1 MISGLLKSRGWF
13 LVVISFLQYQ
23 AIYSQDSS
31 YIIQHFT
38 NENGLPVNGVTAIEL
53 DKTTGFLWV
62 GTHAGLLRFDGTNF
76 KNFNSGTYAA
86 AVSRINVIVKNKKG
100 VIYYED
106 NNSSIYRIVNNRPEF
121 VMTDSLISPTF
132 FGRDDISY
140 GRPVN
145 QIIKNILH
153 NDSSSFR
160 PYKVVFHEK
169 QGDTTGFSLV
179 QSRHAY
185 HYSITEDSLF
195 DFPGIEDL
203 FELGGAAYFI
213 DLNLHLWE
221 YSDSLKKLTTVP
233 VKGMPGS
240 NTKDGENPQFLWK
253 PGMKEPLVIIN
264 KDIWKLQRSG
274 NSLSLVSVCRE
285 CCPQNAHIVTAQ
297 TWNEQEIIFLGS
309 DINGLYVIRKPFVR
323 SVGVKANVEA
333 VVAEYAQAEI
343 TPGVI
348 TTGSGL
354 SFSTQGNLLYGERK
368 IQSYPYTAFKDKRG
382 DHWFH
387 SGDTVIRLR
396 AKDGHLTKIA
406 DQNLRSLKLIFAET
420 QDRIFVISDIAIGE
434 ITGDRYKLL
443 YRFSYPSNAIKN
455 FLNPDAAIELKPGTL
470 AIAAEKLVLFNVERK
485 EVVDTVLIPG
495 LTTKVRALLKHGNYL
510 LIGTYGQ
517 GFYIY
522 KDGIVKKMPLDKYQ
536 HLIFSHCFLADENGF
551 CWISSNRGLFKVSF
565 KALIAAYENNLPE
578 IYFQYFGKSDGIFNI
593 ELNGGCQPCAL
604 KLSNGLFSFPS
615 MNGVLLFDPRLQHI
629 TPPPGQVFV
638 DEMWVDTIMIQPA
651 NGDLYQLPHNV
662 KTLRFQLVAPLYGNP
677 ENIYFSYKL
686 EPFTGNWE
694 SQDIIKNNVLQFGG
708 LSPGNYKLFLRV
720 RNGYEPN
727 EFGVQSISFR
737 VLKPWY
743 QSWWFFV
750 FCFLLFL
757 SVLWLLVR
765 LRTATINKR
774 KKELQ
779 QLVSI
784 QTRNLQAQSKQLET
798 QLHQLKAQQEELEE
812 DSLVK
817 ARLISIISHDMISPL
832 KFMAEGGKELR
843 EAFATSNPLR
853 NTADS
858 IVNITED
865 LETLSVNILNWIR
878 FHHKS
883 YINTPELFDLS
894 ELVNES
900 IEIATTL
907 AASKNVQV
915 KNDVPPNIFLQ
926 QNRQAVSVIVYN
938 LVMNAVKHTDSG
950 EIRIAIEKHGENVLL
965 TVTDTGSGMAPDL
978 VERLNSTDPFIGG
991 YAGAATKKHQ
1001 FGFVIIKDLLR
1012 LVGGE
1017 MNVKSGLNTGT
1028 TVFIELR
1035 GLNEKKIKLLL

>member
-1 MISGLLKSRGWF
+1 MVLNLLKSRGWCF
-13 LVVISFLQYQ
+13 VLISLLQYQ

-62 GTHAGLLRFDGTNF
+62 GTHAGLVRFDGMNF
-76 KNFNSGTYAA
+76 KNFNSGKDLSQ
-86 AVSRINVIVKNKKG
+86 VSRINVILKNKKG
-100 VIYYED
+100 VIHYED
-106 NNSSIYRIVNNRPEF
+106 NNSSIYRIVNNKPEF
-121 VMTDSLISPTF
+121 LITDSLIFPSF
-132 FGRDDISY
+132 FGKDNITY

-145 QIIKNILH
+145 QIIKNIRD
-153 NDSSSFR
+153 NDSASFR

-169 QGDTTGFSLV
+169 QGNTTGFSFV
-179 QSRHAY
+179 QSSHAY
-185 HYSITEDSLF
+185 HYSITEDTLF
-195 DFPGIEDL
+195 DFPGFEDIA
-203 FELGGAAYFI
+203 ELDGVAYFI

-221 YSDSLKKLTTVP
+221 YSDSLKKLSPVP
-233 VKGMPGS
+233 VKGMPARH
-240 NTKDGENPQFLWK
+240 TKDGENPRFLWK

-264 KDIWKLQRSG
+264 NDIWKLQRWS
-274 NSLSLVSVCRE
+274 NNLSLVSICRD
-285 CCPQNAHIVTAQ
+285 CCPQNAHIIAAQ
-297 TWNEQEIIFLGS
+297 TWDEQGIIFLGS
-309 DINGLYVIRKPFVR
+309 AINGLYVVRKPFVR
-323 SVGVKANVEA
+323 AVGAKTTVDA

-343 TPGVI
+343 RPGVVI
-348 TTGSGL
+348 TGSGL
-354 SFSTQGNLLYGERK
+354 SFSTQGNLLYSQRK
-368 IQSYPYTAFKDKRG
+368 IQSYPFTAFKDKRG

-387 SGDTVIRLR
+387 SGDTIIRLR
-396 AKDGHLTKIA
+396 AKDGHSTKIV
-406 DQNLRSLKLIFAET
+406 DLNLRSLKLIFAET
-420 QDRIFVISDIAIGE
+420 QDRIFVISDMAIGE
-434 ITGDRYKLL
+434 ITGDRYKIL
-443 YRFSYPSNAIKN
+443 YRFSSPSNAIKN
-455 FLNPDAAIELKPGTL
+455 FLNPDAAIEFKPGIL
-470 AIAAEKLVLFNVERK
+470 AIAAEKLVLFNVEK
-485 EVVDTVLIPG
+485 NEVPDTIPIPG
-495 LTTKVRALLKHGNYL
+495 LSTKVRALLKYGNYL

-522 KDGIVKKMPLDKYQ
+522 KDGMVKKMPLDKYQ
-536 HLIFSHCFLADENGF
+536 HLIFAHCFLADDNGF
-551 CWISSNRGLFKVSF
+551 CWISSNRGLFKVSL
-565 KALIAAYENNLPE
+565 KTLITAYENNLTE

-615 MNGVLLFDPRLQHI
+615 MNGMLVFDPRLQHI
-629 TPPPGQVFV
+629 TPPPGKVFV
-638 DEMWVDTIMIQPA
+638 DEMWVDTNMIQPG
-651 NGDLYQLPHNV
+651 NGDVYQLPHNI
-662 KTLRFQLVAPLYGNP
+662 KTLRFHLVTPQFGNP
-677 ENIYFSYKL
+677 GNIYFSYKL
-686 EPFTGNWE
+686 EPFAGNWE
-694 SQDIIKNNVLQFGG
+694 SQDIAKNNVLQFAG
-708 LSPGNYKLFLRV
+708 LSPGNYTLFLRV
-720 RNGYEPN
+720 RNGYGPN
-727 EFGVQSISFR
+727 EFGVQTITFR
-737 VLKPWY
+737 ILKPWY
-743 QSWWFFV
+743 QSWWFYII
-750 FCFLLFL
+750 CFLSLL
-757 SVLWLLVR
+757 SLLWLLVR

-798 QLHQLKAQQEELEE
+798 QLHQLKTQQEELEE
-812 DSLVK
+812 DGLVK

-853 NTADS
+853 NTAES
-858 IVNITED
+858 IVNITEE
-865 LETLSVNILNWIR
+865 LETLSVNMLNWIR

-883 YINTPELFDLS
+883 YISRPELFDLS

-950 EIRIAIEKHGENVLL
+950 EIRVAIEKYGENVQL
-965 TVTDTGSGMAPDL
+965 TVTDTGSGMAPGL
-978 VERLNSTDPFIGG
+978 VERLNSTDPYIGG

-1001 FGFVIIKDLLR
+1001 FGFVIVKDLLR
-1012 LVGGE
+1012 LVGGA
-1017 MNVKSGLNTGT
+1017 MTVKSGLDSGT

-1035 GLNEKKIKLLL
+1035 GLNEKKI

>member
-1 MISGLLKSRGWF
+1 MASILLKSRGWCIF
-13 LVVISFLQYQ
+13 VISLLQHQ
-23 AIYSQDSS
+23 AAYSQDSS
-31 YIIQHFT
+31 YLIQHFT

-62 GTHAGLLRFDGTNF
+62 GTHAGLVRFDGTNF
-76 KNFNSGTYAA
+76 KNFNTGKDLSR
-86 AVSRINVIVKNKKG
+86 VSRINVILKNKKG
-100 VIYYED
+100 VIHYED
-106 NNSSIYRIVNNRPEF
+106 NNSSIFRIVKSKPEF
-121 VMTDSLISPTF
+121 VMTDSLVFPSF
-132 FGRDDISY
+132 FGSDDTSY

-145 QIIKNILH
+145 QIIKNIRD

-160 PYKVVFHEK
+160 PYKVVFHRK
-169 QGDTTGFSLV
+169 QGDTTGFSLF

-195 DFPGIEDL
+195 DFPGFEDIIEMD
-203 FELGGAAYFI
+203 GVAYFV
-213 DLNLHLWE
+213 DLNQHLWE
-221 YSDSLKKLTTVP
+221 YSDTLRKLSPVT
-233 VKGMPGS
+233 VKGMPAS
-240 NTKDGENPQFLWK
+240 NTKDGEKPRFLWK
-253 PGMKEPLVIIN
+253 PGMSEPLVIIN
-264 KDIWKLQRSG
+264 KDIWKLQRPG
-274 NSLSLVSVCRE
+274 NDLSLVPVCRE

-297 TWNEQEIIFLGS
+297 TWDEQGIIFLGS
-309 DINGLYVIRKPFVR
+309 DINGLYVVRKPFVR
-323 SVGVKANVEA
+323 SVGVKTTVET
-333 VVAEYAQAEI
+333 VVPGYAQAEI

-354 SFSTQGNLLYGERK
+354 SFSTLGNLLHYERK
-368 IQSYPYTAFKDKRG
+368 IQAYPYTAFKDKRG

-387 SGDTVIRLR
+387 SGDTIIHLR
-396 AKDGHLTKIA
+396 ANDGHLAKIA
-406 DQNLRSLKLIFAET
+406 DRNLTSLKLIFAET
-420 QDRIFVISDIAIGE
+420 QDRIFVISDMAIGE

-455 FLNPDAAIELKPGTL
+455 FLNPDAAVEFKPGTL
-470 AIAAEKLVLFNVERK
+470 AIATEKLVLFNVEK
-485 EVVDTVLIPG
+485 NGVLDTILIPG
-495 LTTKVRALLKHGNYL
+495 LSTKVRALLKYGSYL

-522 KDGIVKKMPLDKYQ
+522 KDGMVKKMPLDKYQ
-536 HLIFSHCFLADENGF
+536 HLIFAHCFLADDNGF
-551 CWISSNRGLFKVSF
+551 CWISSNRGLFKVSL
-565 KALIAAYENNLPE
+565 KALTAAYEDNLQE
-578 IYFQYFGKSDGIFNI
+578 IYYQYFGKNDGIFNI

-615 MNGVLLFDPRLQHI
+615 MNGMLLFDPRLQH
-629 TPPPGQVFV
+629 TAPPPGHVFI
-638 DEMWVDTIMIQPA
+638 DEMWVDTNMIQPV
-651 NGDLYQLPHNV
+651 NGDVYQLPHNF
-662 KTLRFQLVAPLYGNP
+662 KTLRFHLVAPHFGNP
-677 ENIYFSYKL
+677 GNIYFSYKL

-727 EFGVQSISFR
+727 EFGVQTITFQ

-743 QSWWFFV
+743 QSWWFYA
-750 FCFLLFL
+750 FCLLLFL
-757 SVLWLLVR
+757 SILWLLVR
-765 LRTATINKR
+765 VRTATINKR

-798 QLHQLKAQQEELEE
+798 QLHQLKTQQEELEE

-843 EAFATSNPLR
+843 EAFTTSNPLR

-858 IVNITED
+858 IVNITEE
-865 LETLSVNILNWIR
+865 LETLSVNMLNWIR

-883 YINTPELFDLS
+883 YISRPELFDLGK
-894 ELVNES
+894 LVGES
-900 IEIATTL
+900 IQIATTL

-915 KNDVPPNIFLQ
+915 KNEVPPNIFLQ

-938 LVMNAVKHTDSG
+938 LVMNAVKHTDTG
-950 EIRIAIEKHGENVLL
+950 EIRLTTEKYEGKVML
-965 TVTDTGSGMAPDL
+965 TVTDTGSGMEPGL

-1017 MNVKSGLNTGT
+1017 MTVKSDLDRGT

-1035 GLNEKKIKLLL
+1035 GLNEKKI